1 MYEKKFGKFISENYS
16 IYDFGHASS
25 VFKEDYENEFEEVID
40 SLNNFRLKKNHIIR
54 GGGGRSDIPKLLEQ
68 PLNEK
73 GWYNKEF
80 KIKIL
85 IDNKEK
91 KIDTHEIDCFKN
103 EVGLEIEWNNKTEF
117 YDRDLNNF
125 RILHQYGAL
134 SLGIIITRDNSLD
147 EIFKKLKIYDKY
159 GSSTTIIS
167 KLLNKI
173 NSGALGGCPLLV
185 FGITKKLY
193 INTE

>member
-1 MYEKKFGKFISENYS
+1 MKHVKLFEAFGNQASNPVITATGDWSRLVMDGTPMEWVHPDTLVVTYHTNPTPVMAKEASKYGTITPDESVDEIVGGDQNGGNITQRDGMVKFLADPSYNP
-16 IYDFGHASS
+16 
-25 VFKEDYENEFEEVID
+25 EDYENEFGEVID

-73 GWYNKEF
+73 GWSNKEF

-103 EVGLEIEWNNKTEF
+103 EVGLEIEWNK
-117 YDRDLNNF
+117 
-125 RILHQYGAL
+125 
-134 SLGIIITRDNSLD
+134 
-147 EIFKKLKIYDKY
+147 
-159 GSSTTIIS
+159 
-167 KLLNKI
+167 
-173 NSGALGGCPLLV
+173 
-185 FGITKKLY
+185 
-193 INTE
+193 